1 MSLILHLLTEELF
14 FHIFRRTSRDFDP
27 GLGEKRTRNQH
38 KSNVEHRMEWISE
51 RILELPRRRNIVG
64 KSPNGYTLS
73 AHLKLL
79 PVTKE
84 IDEEVSSEF
93 LGEHLT
99 QKEEVGD
106 KSRLKDDG
114 DVGGVEEF
122 DVVLW
127 GLRSSHVSV
136 FDVDWY
142 LESLERLRKGFI
154 KKVLL
159 GRR

>member
-1 MSLILHLLTEELF
+1 M
-14 FHIFRRTSRDFDP
+14 
-27 GLGEKRTRNQH
+27 
-38 KSNVEHRMEWISE
+38 
-51 RILELPRRRNIVG
+51 
-64 KSPNGYTLS
+64 
-73 AHLKLL
+73 
-79 PVTKE
+79 
-84 IDEEVSSEF
+84 
-93 LGEHLT
+93 T

-142 LESLERLRKGFI
+142 LEALWQVKEG
-154 KKVLL
+154 
-159 GRR
+159 